1 MTILVYVINHLT
13 NKTMESKKIY
23 RAYRGRDAF
32 MSSTARTMH
41 HFFLSEI
48 DKFTAYDTTLDVAY
62 ADEYMLAIEAAD
74 TAGADY
80 VIRSQQAHKT
90 EVVAKVMDKA
100 RGKYTDVRYFA
111 EKAFENSVA
120 TQGEFGF
127 NDYLSVRKNK
137 AKMIVFMDKMYEKCQ
152 KYATEL
158 IAKGMTA
165 ADIADINTVKLELQ
179 NTNTSQESF
188 KKERPKTTE
197 ERIIVLNT
205 CYKIMA
211 HINKAAQRVYQDD
224 YAKRKQFVYKPSPGK
239 KKKEVKDDDMV

>member
-1 MTILVYVINHLT
+1 
-13 NKTMESKKIY
+13 MESKKIY

-32 MSSTARTMH
+32 MASTARTTH

-48 DKFTAYDTTLDVAY
+48 GKFTAYDTTLDA
-62 ADEYMLAIEAAD
+62 AFAGQFMLAIEAAD

-80 VIRSQQAHKT
+80 VIRSQQAQKT
-90 EVVAKVMDKA
+90 EVVEKVMDKA
-100 RGKYTDVRYFA
+100 RGAYIDVRYFA
-111 EKAFENSVA
+111 EKAFENSLA

-127 NDYLSVRKNK
+127 GDYLSVRKNK
-137 AKMIVFMDKMYEKCQ
+137 AKMIVFMDKLYEKCT
-152 KYATEL
+152 KYAAEL
-158 IAKGMTA
+158 IAKGMTS
-165 ADIADINTVKLELQ
+165 ADIANINTIKSELQ

-197 ERIIVLNT
+197 ERIITLNK

-224 YAKRKQFVYKPSPGK
+224 YAKQKQFVYKPTAGK
-239 KKKEVKDDDMV
+239 KKKEAESEVAV